1 MVVLTTGIHH
11 TIFYEGV
18 AAKSIGKIKEGAI
31 LFSLFSH
38 GGIKESIFSRSTA
51 SVEISKPQVMSWVLS
66 ETRILRM
73 AASCQVQGQWYYAYV
88 HICVRVE
95 DDDLGSSFCRQD
107 MICTTT
113 DKDKVLQSSSK
124 CTIGRLNIHPKLLPG
139 FEAIRRLKKPERG

>member
-18 AAKSIGKIKEGAI
+18 AAKSIAKIKEGAI

-51 SVEISKPQVMSWVLS
+51 IVEISKPQVMSWILS

-73 AASCQVQGQWYYAYV
+73 AASCQVQGQ
-88 HICVRVE
+88 
-95 DDDLGSSFCRQD
+95 
-107 MICTTT
+107 
-113 DKDKVLQSSSK
+113 
-124 CTIGRLNIHPKLLPG
+124 
-139 FEAIRRLKKPERG
+139 